1 MVIVRLAP
9 SDYIISNLN
18 RVTVTNSSY
27 TYNNTDDTSNYA
39 QFRGRNSSNYT
50 YYAFLHEFNFSDV
63 PSNIIITNFRV
74 LIKCYRNSYQRT
86 DVDKN
91 NNPIVNYTYILSSVT
106 AAHNLIVT
114 IGDAAVQIYL
124 KENGSWVPYS
134 KVYKKINGSLVEQSD
149 LSSVF
154 STSANY
160 VKQS

>member
-1 MVIVRLAP
+1 MAVIRLAP
-9 SDYIISNLN
+9 SDYTISNLN

-27 TYNNTDDTSNYA
+27 TYNNTDDTSNA
-39 QFRGRNSSNYT
+39 
-50 YYAFLHEFNFSDV
+50 
-63 PSNIIITNFRV
+63 IITNFRV

-91 NNPIVNYTYILSSVT
+91 NNPIVNYTYILPSVV
-106 AAHNLIVT
+106 AAHNLVVT

-134 KVYKKINGSLVEQSD
+134 KVYKKINGSWVEQTD
-149 LSSVF
+149 LSSIF
-154 STSANY
+154 STTANY